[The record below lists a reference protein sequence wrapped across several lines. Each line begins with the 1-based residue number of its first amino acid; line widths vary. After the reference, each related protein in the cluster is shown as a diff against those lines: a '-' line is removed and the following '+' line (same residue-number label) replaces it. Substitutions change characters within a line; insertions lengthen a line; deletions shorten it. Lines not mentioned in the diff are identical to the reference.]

1 MKENKSRRFFIP
13 PWLDELDIK
22 PNPFRV
28 LCHLLRRAGADGR
41 CNPSG
46 GSIAT
51 ACHIN
56 RDTVWPALEALEKA
70 QLIRRL
76 PKKFGGQNNY
86 LITPPIGGKTWPIE
100 ETPIGGKTGVSIGGK
115 EGPLSNPFEVIPLKE
130 SSSIVDCPQSDGFQL
145 FPEEKPFPSI
155 SKNELAESI
164 YREYPRK
171 ESKPAAIKAI
181 LKSFKTYPPEH
192 LLERTK
198 AYATAI
204 AWKEKQFIPHPA
216 TWFNNERFNDDPI
229 QWEQPKQP
237 DKYTTRP
244 AVNTGHRQ
252 SNNTTI
258 SS

>member
-1 MKENKSRRFFIP
+1 MSETQTRRFFIP

-86 LITPPIGGKTWPIE
+86 LITPPIGGKTGPIE

-115 EGPLSNPFEVIPLKE
+115 EGPVSNPFEVIPLKE
-130 SSSIVDCPQSDGFQL
+130 SNHIDDSPKSDGFQL
-145 FPEEKPFPSI
+145 FPEETPSPTI
-155 SKNELAESI
+155 SKNQLAESI

-204 AWKEKQFIPHPA
+204 SWKEKQFIPHPA

-229 QWEQPKQP
+229 GWEQPNKTTNQQ
-237 DKYTTRP
+237 TRP
-244 AVNTGHRQ
+244 KFRGIQEHIELQ
-252 SNNTTI
+252 DL
-258 SS
+258 